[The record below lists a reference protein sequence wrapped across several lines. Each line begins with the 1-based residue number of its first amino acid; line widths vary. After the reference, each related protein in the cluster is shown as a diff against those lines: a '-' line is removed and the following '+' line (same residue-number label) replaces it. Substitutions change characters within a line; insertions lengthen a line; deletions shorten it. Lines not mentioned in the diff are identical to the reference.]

1 MAIQNQG
8 YRKDLNLSETTSEV
22 KALNILGGEGIAND
36 LRILQN
42 NLRNTSELTYFDT
55 QADNSDSFFIFP
67 ESVESIFTNGD
78 VVTVN
83 EDILFR
89 SGSNLSTIIRFS
101 KEKDYFV
108 VQSDGASKF
117 KLSETIDGTPVA
129 IPITQ
134 PILGYRTDPT
144 DNSTFVPN
152 GPDYP
157 NNVHFKFIRKNPVTK
172 ENVRNIIKPEIQD
185 AVGQFSWTDDINS
198 PFDASSSNIDRA
210 KYFIEKKFRNG
221 SDVTTDRDIKFEG
234 TLTSADPANLNSG
247 ESGLINS
254 KSPGVFIGDTRAFSS
269 NDQPWTETGSSL
281 QTQSSEV
288 SVGDLTFIGD
298 VKIEGI
304 TATNQSSNVN
314 PTSYTHK
321 LPVVID
327 GVTYFVLLQQ

>member
-78 VVTVN
+78 IVNVN
-83 EDILFR
+83 EDILFQG
-89 SGSNLSTIIRFS
+89 GSSIIRFS

-108 VQSDGASKF
+108 VQSDGLTKF
-117 KLSETIDGTPVA
+117 KLSETINGTPVN
-129 IPITQ
+129 IPIT
-134 PILGYRTDPT
+134 PTTLGYRTDPN

-152 GPDYP
+152 GPDHP
-157 NNVHFKFIRKNPVTK
+157 NNVHFKFIRKNPVLK
-172 ENVRNIIKPEIQD
+172 ENLRNFIRPEIQD
-185 AVGQFSWTDDINS
+185 GVGEFSWVSDVNS
-198 PFDASSSNIDRA
+198 SFDDASLNIDNAR
-210 KYFIEKKFRNG
+210 YFIDKKYQNG
-221 SDVTTDRDIKFEG
+221 FDVTTDRDIKFEG
-234 TLTSADPANLNSG
+234 VVTTGDPANFNTSSSQLTND
-247 ESGLINS
+247 
-254 KSPGVFIGDTRAFSS
+254 KSPGVFIGGTRAFSS

-281 QTQSSEV
+281 QTSSSEV
-288 SVGDLTFIGD
+288 SVGDLTFLGD

-304 TATNQSSNVN
+304 TPVNHASPVNVAN
-314 PTSYTHK
+314 WTHK
-321 LPVVID
+321 IPVTID
-327 GVTYFVLLQQ
+327 GVTYYLLLTQ